1 MEELIRKID
10 QLERRLN
17 TLVPMEVPY
26 VAGGSFAPTWLGTT
40 TAGSYTY
47 VTQTGFWRQVDDYV
61 SVALRLDISAIT
73 VNPAGNMRITG
84 MSALPLPVSSNPF
97 RGHLGLMSNTDLNA
111 SRLGLTFAFISEGG
125 ETRLELREY
134 TDNGGSAQWTAA
146 LMISSLQPM
155 QMALEGWYVAA

>member
-10 QLERRLN
+10 QLERRLD
-17 TLVPMEVPY
+17 TLVPVEVPF
-26 VAGGSFAPTWLGTT
+26 VAGGTFTPTWLGTT
-40 TAGSYTY
+40 TAGAYTY

-84 MSALPLPVSSNPF
+84 LSALPLPVSSNPF
-97 RGHLGLMSNTDLNA
+97 RGHLGLISGADLSA

-125 ETRLELREY
+125 ETRIELREY
-134 TDNGGSAQWTAA
+134 TDNAGSGQWSAT
-146 LMISSLQPM
+146 LMISSLQPV
-155 QMALEGWYVAA
+155 QVALEGWYLTA